1 MHYLNKLKKKKPHNI
16 KNFKSKH
23 HKSCEGKCWNRWNK
37 LHRTFAPPDCLCL
50 ASQALAPFQVQT
62 DC

>member
-1 MHYLNKLKKKKPHNI
+1 MHYLNKKKPKKNPHNI
-16 KNFKSKH
+16 KNVKSKH

-50 ASQALAPFQVQT
+50 HLEG
-62 DC
+62 C